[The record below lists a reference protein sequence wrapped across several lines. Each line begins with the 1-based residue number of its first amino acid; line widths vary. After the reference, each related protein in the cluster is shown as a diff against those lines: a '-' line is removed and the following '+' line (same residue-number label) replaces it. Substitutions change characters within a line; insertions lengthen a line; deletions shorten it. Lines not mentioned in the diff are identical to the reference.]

1 MRVRRV
7 VFAQLVLVSLSSG
20 CSSSSDGTGPT
31 PNPVA
36 SIAIVANDSSIR
48 VGATAQLTAIA
59 RDSAGATI
67 GNAHI
72 SFSSSNPAIATVTAA
87 GAVMGAGA
95 GSAWLSAAAGT
106 VKDSVAIVVAIVSDT
121 VPDTTTN
128 VTRVGPTRAFRTPC
142 AAIAVAHANDVIE
155 IDAATYSG
163 DVCVISI
170 AGLTLRG
177 VGGRPKLDA
186 AGRSAE
192 GKAIWVIRNPSTTI
206 ENIEFANATVPDN
219 NGAGIRHESGN
230 LTIRGC
236 YFDHNQDGILTGA
249 DSTSDVVI
257 ESSEFAFSGQTP
269 TPGYEH
275 NMYIGAIHSFTLRGS
290 YSHDVYQGNLVKSRA
305 RTNYIL
311 YNRITGEGGTDSY
324 ELDLPNGGRS
334 FVIGNI
340 IEQGANSPNH
350 SIIEYGA
357 EGIPSGRATDLFV
370 VNNTVVND
378 ASAGTF
384 VYVGG
389 AVTTPVT
396 LRNNIFAGPGTI
408 TTQGSA
414 VLDANTTAADGDP
427 KFVNRAAYD
436 YRLLSGSPAIDHGSA
451 PGSAF
456 GVSLVPALE
465 YVHPTSTVPR
475 VTAGSAIDRGA
486 YELVP

>member
-1 MRVRRV
+1 MRAGNV
-7 VFAQLVLVSLSSG
+7 VLAQVVIAGILTA

-36 SIAIVANDSSIR
+36 SVALTANDSSID
-48 VGATAQLTAIA
+48 VGSTAQLTAIA

-72 SFSSSNPAIATVTAA
+72 VFSTSSSAIATVSAS
-87 GAVMGAGA
+87 GAVTGAGA
-95 GSAWLSAAAGT
+95 GSAWLSAIAGT
-106 VKDSVAIVVAIVSDT
+106 VKDSVAIIVSDT
-121 VPDTTTN
+121 IPAAS
-128 VTRVGPTRAFRTPC
+128 VTHVGPTRTYKTPC
-142 AAIAVAHANDVIE
+142 AAIAAAHANDVIE

-163 DVCVISI
+163 DVCVIST

-186 AGRSAE
+186 AGHSAE
-192 GKAIWVIRNPSTTI
+192 GKAIWVIRNPNTTI
-206 ENIEFANATVPDN
+206 ENIEFANATVTDN

-230 LTIRGC
+230 LTIRHC

-257 ESSEFAFSGQTP
+257 EFSEFAFSGNTP
-269 TPGYEH
+269 TPGQEH

-290 YSHDVYQGNLVKSRA
+290 YSHDVYEGNLVKSRA

-334 FVIGNI
+334 YVIGNI
-340 IEQGANSPNH
+340 IEQGASSPNH
-350 SIIEYGA
+350 TVIEYGA

-370 VNNTVVND
+370 VNNTLVND
-378 ASAGTF
+378 ESAGTF
-384 VYVGG
+384 VFVAG

-414 VLDANTTAADGDP
+414 ILDANTTAADGDP
-427 KFVNRAAYD
+427 KFVNRGAYD
-436 YRLLSGSPAIDHGSA
+436 YRLLAGSPAIDHGSA

-456 GVSLVPALE
+456 GVSLVPTFE
-465 YVHPTSTVPR
+465 YVHPTSTVSR